1 MDKETF
7 ISGLMEWQGSDYPPA
22 LNKKK
27 TGIDLFKKWV
37 SDTGQ
42 QAVYDNNS
50 RKKENKQDEACEFPD
65 HYLKN
70 VSRSKL

>member
-7 ISGLMEWQGSDYPPA
+7 ISGLMEWLGSDYPPP

-27 TGIDLFKKWV
+27 TGRYLQKWI

-42 QAVYDNNS
+42 QAVEVNHS
-50 RKKENKQDEACEFPD
+50 WKKENK
-65 HYLKN
+65 
-70 VSRSKL
+70 